1 MKKRVAD
8 ILVNCLIENGIT
20 DCFSV
25 VGGGA
30 MHLNNAFVLRDE
42 INKVYCHHEQACAM
56 AAEGYAKIS
65 GKMSAVCVTS
75 GPGAINAFNGVQGAY
90 VDNTPMIVISG
101 HPRYVTTVAPTGLNL
116 RYRGVQEF
124 NTMGA
129 IEDMTK
135 YSKLLL
141 EPREVR
147 REVYK
152 AIKIAMTGRRGPVW
166 LEIPLDVQS
175 TLIDEED
182 LYSIELDNNITEE
195 KKSFKDVSQSLLH
208 ELKEAKRP
216 CILTGS
222 GIRVSGSIEKFRK
235 FASKLGVP
243 VVGGALQADIMHN
256 DNSLYYGM
264 SGNVGP
270 RCGNFILQN
279 ADLIIAIGNSLSFK
293 QTGFKQDSFAT
304 KAKLIMLDIEED
316 EAKKPGLKIDKF
328 YNVDLAKFF
337 DEAIEYVE
345 KIDVA
350 SEWIKYCDELKK
362 SFSFCEALG
371 HIDRETE
378 GVSAAEYWKGLLE
391 LTGEESIFAL
401 GNSSCV
407 VPPLVFG
414 INKENQRV
422 VVNYNSGSMGDD
434 LPEAVGVAI
443 ATGKEVYCVT
453 GDGSIMMNLQELQ
466 TIKYNKLPIK
476 IVIFSNNGYA
486 AIRRTCKN
494 FFKGMY
500 TGCDS
505 DSGIN
510 MPDFEKIAY
519 GFDIAYK
526 KCKNAEEIEDSIH
539 WMNEQDGVCI
549 VEVMQKI
556 EDTMYPRLMSK
567 MKEDGTFLDP
577 ELHDM
582 YPFISDEEMTK
593 WMPDWE

>member
-8 ILVNCLIENGIT
+8 ILVDCLIENGIT

-42 INKVYCHHEQACAM
+42 INKIYCHHEQACAM

-65 GKMSAVCVTS
+65 GKMAAVCVTS

-90 VDNTPMIVISG
+90 VDNTPMMVISG
-101 HPRYVTTVAPTGLNL
+101 HPRYGTTVAPTGLNL

-152 AIKIAMTGRRGPVW
+152 AIEIAMTGRRGPVW

-175 TLIDEED
+175 TLVDEDE
-182 LYSIELDNNITEE
+182 LYSIELDNKVTEARD
-195 KKSFKDVSQSLLH
+195 SIKDVSENLMR

-222 GIRVSGSIEKFRK
+222 GIRVSGSIEKFRE
-235 FASKLGVP
+235 FVSKLGVP

-256 DNSLYYGM
+256 DNSLYYGT

-279 ADLIIAIGNSLSFK
+279 ADLIIVIGNSLSFK
-293 QTGFKQDSFAT
+293 QTGFKQDSFAP
-304 KAKLIMLDIEED
+304 KAKIIMLDIEED

-328 YNVDLAKFF
+328 FKVDLGKFF
-337 DEAIEYVE
+337 DEAMEHIDA
-345 KIDVA
+345 IDVA
-350 SEWIKYCDELKK
+350 SEWVKYCDELKAK
-362 SFSFCEALG
+362 FSFYEALE
-371 HIDRETE
+371 HIDRGSE
-378 GVSAAEYWKGLLE
+378 GVSAAEYCKYLIDMVRE
-391 LTGEESIFAL
+391 DSVFAL

-414 INKENQRV
+414 MNKENQRV

-434 LPEAVGVAI
+434 LPEAVGVAV
-443 ATGKEVYCVT
+443 AGGKEVYCIT
-453 GDGSIMMNLQELQ
+453 GDGSVMMNLQELQ
-466 TIKYNKLPIK
+466 TIKYNKWSIK

-494 FFKGMY
+494 FFNGVY

-519 GFDIAYK
+519 GFEIPYK
-526 KCKNAEEIEDSIH
+526 KCRDEREIEESIH
-539 WMNEQDGVCI
+539 WMNAQEGVCI
-549 VEVMQKI
+549 VDVMQKI

-577 ELHDM
+577 ELQDM
-582 YPFISDEEMTK
+582 YPFISEEEMRK
-593 WMPDWE
+593 WMPSWE

>member
-8 ILVNCLIENGIT
+8 ILVDCLIENGIT

-42 INKVYCHHEQACAM
+42 INKIYCHHEQACAM

-65 GKMSAVCVTS
+65 GKMAAVCVTS

-129 IEDMTK
+129 IKDMTK
-135 YSKLLL
+135 YCKLIL
-141 EPREVR
+141 EPKEIK

-152 AIKIAMTGRRGPVW
+152 AMELAMSGRRGPVW

-175 TLIDEED
+175 ALVEED
-182 LYSIELDNNITEE
+182 ELYSIGSDDNNAEE
-195 KKSFKDVSQSLLH
+195 NNYIKEISENLMN
-208 ELKEAKRP
+208 ELKASKRP

-222 GIRVSGSIEKFRK
+222 GIRVSGSIEKFRE

-243 VVGGALQADIMHN
+243 VVGGALQADILHN

-293 QTGFKQDSFAT
+293 QTGFKQDSFAP
-304 KAKLIMLDIEED
+304 KAKIIMLDIEED

-328 YNVDLAKFF
+328 FKVDLGKFF
-337 DEAIEYVE
+337 DGAIEC
-345 KIDVA
+345 IDAVDIA
-350 SEWIKYCDELKK
+350 TEWVKYCDELKASL
-362 SFSFCEALG
+362 SFYEALE
-371 HIDRETE
+371 HIDTDAE
-378 GVSAAEYWKGLLE
+378 GVSAAEYWSKLLE
-391 LTGEESIFAL
+391 ITNNDAVFAL

-414 INKENQRV
+414 ISKENQRV

-443 ATGKEVYCVT
+443 ATGKKVYCVT
-453 GDGSIMMNLQELQ
+453 GDGSVMMNLQELQ
-466 TIKYNKLPIK
+466 TIKYNKLSIK

-494 FFKGMY
+494 FFNGIY

-519 GFDIAYK
+519 GFEIPYK
-526 KCKNAEEIEDSIH
+526 KCKNAEEIEESIR
-539 WMNEQDGVCI
+539 WMDTQEGVCI

-582 YPFISDEEMTK
+582 YPFISDEEMKK
-593 WMPDWE
+593 WMPNWE

>member
-8 ILVNCLIENGIT
+8 ILVDCLIEKGIT

-42 INKVYCHHEQACAM
+42 INKIYCHHEQACAM

-65 GKMSAVCVTS
+65 GKMAVVCVTS
-75 GPGAINAFNGVQGAY
+75 GPGAINTFNGVQGAY

-101 HPRYVTTVAPTGLNL
+101 HPRYTTTVAPTGLNL

-129 IEDMTK
+129 IKDMTK
-135 YSKLLL
+135 YSKLIL
-141 EPREVR
+141 EPKEIR

-152 AIKIAMTGRRGPVW
+152 AIELAMSGRRGPVW

-175 TLIDEED
+175 ALVEED
-182 LYSIELDNNITEE
+182 ELYSIGIDNNIIEE
-195 KKSFKDVSQSLLH
+195 NNNIKEIAESLMNEIKKS
-208 ELKEAKRP
+208 KRP

-222 GIRVSGSIEKFRK
+222 GIRVSGSINKFRE
-235 FASKLGVP
+235 FANKLRVP
-243 VVGGALQADIMHN
+243 VVGGALQGDIMYN
-256 DNSLYYGM
+256 ESPLYYGT
-264 SGNVGP
+264 SGNAGL
-270 RCGNFILQN
+270 RSGNFILQN
-279 ADLIIAIGNSLSFK
+279 ADLIIVIGNSLSFK
-293 QTGFKQDSFAT
+293 QTGFKQDSFAP
-304 KAKLIMLDIEED
+304 KAKIIMLDIEED
-316 EAKKPGLKIDKF
+316 EAKKSGLRIDKF
-328 YNVDLAKFF
+328 FRVDLSKFF
-337 DEAIEYVE
+337 DEATECIE
-345 KIDVA
+345 KINVS
-350 SEWIKYCDELKK
+350 SEWIKYCDALKER
-362 SFSFCEALG
+362 FSFYEALEY
-371 HIDRETE
+371 IDRDTE
-378 GVSAAEYWKGLLE
+378 GVSSVDYWKVLLDMTSE
-391 LTGEESIFAL
+391 DAIFAL

-407 VPPLVFG
+407 GAPLVYG
-414 INKENQRV
+414 TSKENQRV

-434 LPEAVGVAI
+434 LPEAVGMSVA
-443 ATGKEVYCVT
+443 TEKEVYCIT
-453 GDGSIMMNLQELQ
+453 GDGSVMMNLQELQ
-466 TIKYNKLPIK
+466 TIKYNKLPVK

-494 FFKGMY
+494 FFNGVY

-519 GFDIAYK
+519 GFEIPYK
-526 KCKNAEEIEDSIH
+526 KCGNVEEIEESIH
-539 WMNEQDGVCI
+539 WMNAQEGVCI

-567 MKEDGTFLDP
+567 MREDGTFVDP
-577 ELHDM
+577 ELQDM
-582 YPFISDEEMTK
+582 YPFISEEEMKK